1 MQQVSAHERRL
12 PAEVSILGQNQLEVQ
27 TKGAI
32 MSSAWCLSPRVNII
46 TPRPLGVTTAFFG
59 LRRHHVFFRQRAQ
72 ELQLHILLT
81 QKNVKPCVVIYVY
94 SIFNFFVSNS
104 ARVKHARHKVIAATY
119 RLIVKRSLQNSRI
132 EKMETSECAQIK
144 PHQNSFPYQINEP
157 QNTTYDSAEFRA
169 KYNRALSNLALSM
182 QKSEM
187 SRTQIIYQRQN
198 QAHGCNNVNRISTSS
213 LPELSLVY

>member
-1 MQQVSAHERRL
+1 MDNTISDTSLDLAYGVWGKDDMMMLDDADLEANFLHKYVDIEFDILHISETDPDPMYLFSVDEIRL
-12 PAEVSILGQNQLEVQ
+12 TQQLEAKP
-27 TKGAI
+27 TARI
-32 MSSAWCLSPRVNII
+32 NETLPIPAPR
-46 TPRPLGVTTAFFG
+46 
-59 LRRHHVFFRQRAQ
+59 
-72 ELQLHILLT
+72 
-81 QKNVKPCVVIYVY
+81 
-94 SIFNFFVSNS
+94 
-104 ARVKHARHKVIAATY
+104 
-119 RLIVKRSLQNSRI
+119 NSRT

-198 QAHGCNNVNRISTSS
+198 QAHECNNVNRINTSS